1 MITHDWVATHP
12 VLKCAACMAWQGLSV
27 IDRYPKT
34 TAERE
39 KALAEI
45 DPDTRNRI
53 EEAARRLF
61 AEREFHRVKLIDV
74 ARNAR
79 ISLQT
84 LYKYYG
90 SKEAVLFASLDTW
103 LRTLA
108 QRMIDHLHGIEN
120 YRDRLRK
127 VFWVLLD
134 YFERNPEVAQ
144 IILSSV
150 YLNTWRE
157 DDTFRQP
164 ELMSV
169 FLDVIREGR
178 AAGVL
183 STAVDEVEISD
194 FIWGVAN
201 RRVAMW
207 LMRGRKQSLTAR
219 APVLFEMIW
228 RGIASEQA
236 LQQSLGWSG

>member
-1 MITHDWVATHP
+1 MQHHA
-12 VLKCAACMAWQGLSV
+12 
-27 IDRYPKT
+27 KT
-34 TAERE
+34 NRERE
-39 KALAEI
+39 QALASI
-45 DPDTRNRI
+45 DPATRTRI
-53 EEAARRLF
+53 ENAARKLF
-61 AEREFHRVKLIDV
+61 AESEFHRVKLIDI
-74 ARNAR
+74 ARHAR

-90 SKEAVLFASLDTW
+90 SKENVLFASLDTW
-103 LRTLA
+103 LATLA
-108 QRMIDHLHGIEN
+108 QRMLDHLQGIEN
-120 YRDRLRK
+120 FRDRLRK
-127 VFWVLLD
+127 VFWVLLE

-169 FLDVIREGR
+169 FLGVIHEGR

-183 STAVDEVEISD
+183 TDRIDEVEISD

-201 RRVAMW
+201 RNVAMW
-207 LMRGRKQSLTAR
+207 LVRGRRYGLAEK
-219 APVLFEMIW
+219 APTLFEMIW
-228 RGIASEQA
+228 RAIASDEA
-236 LQQSLGWSG
+236 LAGSIDIEPATPELASGRSRAGGRAG

>member
-1 MITHDWVATHP
+1 M
-12 VLKCAACMAWQGLSV
+12 

-39 KALAEI
+39 KALAQI
-45 DPDTRNRI
+45 DPDTRHRI
-53 EEAARRLF
+53 EDAARVLF

-74 ARNAR
+74 ARHAR

-90 SKEAVLFASLDTW
+90 SKETVLFASLDTW
-103 LRTLA
+103 LSTLA
-108 QRMIDHLHGIEN
+108 RRMIDHLQGIEN
-120 YRDRLRK
+120 FRDRLRK

-164 ELMSV
+164 QLMSV
-169 FLDVIREGR
+169 FLGVIEEGR
-178 AAGVL
+178 HCRHPHPGGRSGRDLGFHLGRGQPQRGNVAHARPQARIGGTRAA
-183 STAVDEVEISD
+183 AVQHDM
-194 FIWGVAN
+194 ARHRQ
-201 RRVAMW
+201 RR
-207 LMRGRKQSLTAR
+207 R
-219 APVLFEMIW
+219 
-228 RGIASEQA
+228 
-236 LQQSLGWSG
+236 SG

>member
-1 MITHDWVATHP
+1 MHRPA
-12 VLKCAACMAWQGLSV
+12 LNSQ
-27 IDRYPKT
+27 
-34 TAERE
+34 ERE
-39 KALAEI
+39 AVLTAI

-53 EEAARRLF
+53 EQAARELF
-61 AEREFHRVKLIDV
+61 AGREFHRVKLIDI

-90 SKEAVLFASLDTW
+90 NKENVLFASLETW
-103 LRTLA
+103 LATLA
-108 QRMIDHLHGIEN
+108 QRMLDHLQGIEN

-150 YLNTWRE
+150 YLNTWRD

-183 STAVDEVEISD
+183 TTEVDEVEISD

-201 RRVAMW
+201 RNVAMW
-207 LMRGRKQSLTAR
+207 LMRGRRDSLADKSGALFDMLWR
-219 APVLFEMIW
+219 A
-228 RGIASEQA
+228 IASEA
-236 LQQSLGWSG
+236 MLARRYGGPAN

>member
-1 MITHDWVATHP
+1 MVE
-12 VLKCAACMAWQGLSV
+12 
-27 IDRYPKT
+27 RYPKT

-39 KALAEI
+39 ETLAQI
-45 DPDTRNRI
+45 DPATRQRI
-53 EEAARRLF
+53 EDAAHKLF
-61 AEREFHRVKLIDV
+61 AEQEFHRVKLIDV
-74 ARNAR
+74 ARHAR

-90 SKEAVLFASLDTW
+90 SKETVLFASLDTW
-103 LRTLA
+103 LSTLA
-108 QRMIDHLHGIEN
+108 RRMIDHLQGIEN
-120 YRDRLRK
+120 YSDRLRK

-134 YFERNPEVAQ
+134 YFERNPGVAQ

-169 FLDVIREGR
+169 FLGVIREGR
-178 AAGVL
+178 TAGVL
-183 STAVDEVEISD
+183 SDKVDEVEISD

-201 RRVAMW
+201 RNVAMW
-207 LMRGRKQSLTAR
+207 LLRGRKYGLAER
-219 APVLFEMIW
+219 APKLFEMIW
-228 RGIASEQA
+228 RGIASDDA
-236 LQQSLGWSG
+236 LLQSLNRTA

>member
-1 MITHDWVATHP
+1 M
-12 VLKCAACMAWQGLSV
+12 

-39 KALAEI
+39 QALARL
-45 DPDTRNRI
+45 DPVTRGRI
-53 EEAARRLF
+53 EEAALVLF
-61 AEREFHRVKLIDV
+61 AEREFHRVKLIDI
-74 ARNAR
+74 ARHAR

-90 SKEAVLFASLDTW
+90 SKETVLFASLDTW
-103 LRTLA
+103 LSTLA
-108 QRMIDHLHGIEN
+108 RRMIDHLQGIEN
-120 YRDRLRK
+120 FRDRLRK

-134 YFERNPEVAQ
+134 YFERHPDVAQ

-164 ELMSV
+164 ALMSV
-169 FLDVIREGR
+169 FLGVIREGR
-178 AAGVL
+178 ETGVL
-183 STAVDEVEISD
+183 TNEVDEIEISD

-201 RRVAMW
+201 RNVAMW
-207 LMRGRKQSLTAR
+207 LMRGRKTGLADK
-219 APVLFEMIW
+219 APALFTMIW
-228 RGIASEQA
+228 RAIASDEALAETVRDGQA
-236 LQQSLGWSG
+236 RLSAAV

>member
-1 MITHDWVATHP
+1 M
-12 VLKCAACMAWQGLSV
+12 

-39 KALAEI
+39 KTLSRI
-45 DPDTRNRI
+45 DPTTRQRI
-53 EEAARRLF
+53 EDAARILF

-74 ARNAR
+74 ARHAH

-84 LYKYYG
+84 IYKYYG
-90 SKEAVLFASLDTW
+90 SKETVLFASLDTW
-103 LRTLA
+103 LSTLA
-108 QRMIDHLHGIEN
+108 SRMIDHLQGIEN
-120 YRDRLRK
+120 FRDRLRK

-169 FLDVIREGR
+169 FLGMIDEGR
-178 AAGVL
+178 QAGIL
-183 STAVDEVEISD
+183 NPAVDEVVISD

-201 RRVAMW
+201 RNVAMW
-207 LMRGRKQSLTAR
+207 LMRGRRDSLSAR
-219 APVLFEMIW
+219 APQLFDMIW
-228 RGIASEQA
+228 RAIASDAA
-236 LQQSLGWSG
+236 LRDSLEPRTQSPLATS

>member
-1 MITHDWVATHP
+1 M
-12 VLKCAACMAWQGLSV
+12 

-39 KALAEI
+39 QALA
-45 DPDTRNRI
+45 RI
-53 EEAARRLF
+53 EPATRQRIEDAARQLF
-61 AEREFHRVKLIDV
+61 AEREFHRVKLIDI
-74 ARNAR
+74 AKHAH

-90 SKEAVLFASLDTW
+90 SKETVLFASLDTW
-103 LRTLA
+103 LSTLA
-108 QRMIDHLHGIEN
+108 GRMIDHLQGIEN
-120 YRDRLRK
+120 FRDRLRK

-169 FLDVIREGR
+169 FLGVIEEGR
-178 AAGVL
+178 QAGIL
-183 STAVDEVEISD
+183 NQAVDEVEISD

-201 RRVAMW
+201 RNVAMW
-207 LMRGRKQSLTAR
+207 LMRGRRHGLTER
-219 APVLFEMIW
+219 APSLFNMIW
-228 RGIASEQA
+228 RGIASDRA
-236 LQQSLGWSG
+236 LAETLDLELDPRSAATG

>member
-1 MITHDWVATHP
+1 M
-12 VLKCAACMAWQGLSV
+12 

-39 KALAEI
+39 KALAQI
-45 DPDTRNRI
+45 DPETRRRI
-53 EEAARRLF
+53 EDAARVLF
-61 AEREFHRVKLIDV
+61 AEREFHRVKLIDI
-74 ARNAR
+74 AKHAR

-90 SKEAVLFASLDTW
+90 SKETVLFASLDTW
-103 LRTLA
+103 LSTLA
-108 QRMIDHLHGIEN
+108 RRMIDHLQGIEN
-120 YRDRLRK
+120 FRDRLRK

-134 YFERNPEVAQ
+134 YFERNAEVAQ

-157 DDTFRQP
+157 DDTFRQA
-164 ELMSV
+164 ELMAV
-169 FLDVIREGR
+169 FLGVIQEGR
-178 AAGVL
+178 QAGIL

-201 RRVAMW
+201 RAVAMW
-207 LMRGRKQSLTAR
+207 LMRGQRHGLAER
-219 APVLFEMIW
+219 APLLFNMIW
-228 RGIASEQA
+228 RGIASDAA
-236 LQQSLGWSG
+236 LVETLNADTEPQRLAQK

>member
-1 MITHDWVATHP
+1 M
-12 VLKCAACMAWQGLSV
+12 

-39 KALAEI
+39 KVLAQI
-45 DPDTRNRI
+45 DPGTRRRI
-53 EEAARRLF
+53 EEAARMLF
-61 AEREFHRVKLIDV
+61 AEREFHRVKLIDI
-74 ARNAR
+74 ARHAR

-90 SKEAVLFASLDTW
+90 SKETVLFASLDTW
-103 LRTLA
+103 LSTLA
-108 QRMIDHLHGIEN
+108 QRMIDHLQGIEN
-120 YRDRLRK
+120 FRDRLRK

-169 FLDVIREGR
+169 FLGVIEEGR
-178 AAGVL
+178 QSGVL
-183 STAVDEVEISD
+183 NQAVDEVEISD

-201 RRVAMW
+201 RNVAMW
-207 LMRGRKQSLTAR
+207 LMRGRRHSLADR
-219 APVLFEMIW
+219 APTLFNMIW
-228 RGIASEQA
+228 RGIASDRA
-236 LQQSLGWSG
+236 LAETLDLEHGPRSAVAG